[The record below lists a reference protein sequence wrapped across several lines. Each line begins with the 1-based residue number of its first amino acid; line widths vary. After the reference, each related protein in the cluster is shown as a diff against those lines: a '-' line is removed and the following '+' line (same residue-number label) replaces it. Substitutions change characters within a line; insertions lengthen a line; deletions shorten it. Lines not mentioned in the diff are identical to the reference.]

1 MLKKKEKYYS
11 FVYNKPF
18 LLCTFAA
25 GFGYLLNQI

>member
-1 MLKKKEKYYS
+1 MLKKNRKYYS